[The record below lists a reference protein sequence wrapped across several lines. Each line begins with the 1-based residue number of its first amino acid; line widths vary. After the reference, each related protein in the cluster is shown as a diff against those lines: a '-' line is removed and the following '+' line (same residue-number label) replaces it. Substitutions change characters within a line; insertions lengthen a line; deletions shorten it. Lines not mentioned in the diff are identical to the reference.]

1 MASSEQKPDVT
12 KKYYSMDRVC
22 SGSKES
28 VRVLKIRGFF
38 ELAKKNT
45 LHIPIFQRR
54 YCWDSKNWSKLL
66 QDILKQT
73 SSKRNHAFN
82 RMQTAR
88 QGDRVDVIDG
98 QQRLTTFSIF
108 LAAVRDIYLHDT
120 ASVAEINSLLFPGGV
135 PEPIPE
141 LKEGVVLG
149 SAVVPSYFDRL
160 PFYFA
165 TLPGISPPSH
175 LDDQITQAYIFFCKN
190 LPEFSSNLTAPQL
203 TSALLDKCTMLNF
216 QVSDKNTMEVY
227 ELMAVHNHVWGG
239 PGGKAMA
246 ETDLIKNFLLCQFE
260 AEATQVQFYTTIWLE
275 MEKLLVSGNNQT
287 RTFDKLFREYLAQQG
302 LERDSGLDNKFDL
315 YNDVQK
321 AVYEFVA
328 STADVSREEAVFRF
342 LNDLLSFCRKWK
354 HRTNKMEEE
363 STFSKSA

>member
-1 MASSEQKPDVT
+1 MANSEQKPDVT
-12 KKYYSMDRVC
+12 KKYYSMTRVC

-38 ELAKKNT
+38 ELAKENT

-73 SSKRNHAFN
+73 SSKRNHGFN

-88 QGDRVDVIDG
+88 QGDRVDIIDG

-108 LAAVRDIYLHDT
+108 LAAVRDVYSNDT

-141 LKEGVVLG
+141 LQEGVVLG

-175 LDDQITQAYIFFCKN
+175 LDDQITQTYIFFCNN
-190 LPEFSSNLTAPQL
+190 LLKFSSNLTASQL

-246 ETDLIKNFLLCQFE
+246 ETDLIKNFLLSQFE
-260 AEATQVQFYTTIWLE
+260 AEATQVQFYTSIWLQ
-275 MEKLLVSGNNQT
+275 MEQLLVSGNDQT
-287 RTFDKLFREYLAQQG
+287 GTFDKLFRAFLVKQG
-302 LERDSGLDNKFDL
+302 LERASGSDNKFDL

-321 AVYEFVA
+321 AVYDFVA
-328 STADVSREEAVFRF
+328 SAADVSSEEAVFQF
-342 LNDLLSFCRKWK
+342 LNRLLAFCKKWK
-354 HRTNKMEEE
+354 SPINQMDEE
-363 STFSKSA
+363 SNFLKSA